1 MGKITAADQGVTMD
15 AFVLT
20 AQGPRQVYELL
31 GKPITL
37 IVDGKPFLTSGRGF
51 FKTGKSHIF
60 RLQTEEGFSVDLTE
74 NHPVLRVASSA
85 RSGTRAEWT
94 ETRNI
99 RPRDGLLLHNHRL
112 FGNWGRVST
121 AKPKAT

>member
-1 MGKITAADQGVTMD
+1 MGEISVANHGVTMG

-37 IVDGKPFLTSGRGF
+37 IVDGKPFLTSGKGF
-51 FKTGKSHIF
+51 FKTGRNPTL
-60 RLQTEEGFSVDLTE
+60 RLGTEEGFGVDLTE

-85 RSGTRAEWT
+85 RSGARAEWT
-94 ETRNI
+94 
-99 RPRDGLLLHNHRL
+99 
-112 FGNWGRVST
+112 
-121 AKPKAT
+121 